1 MASPPIGYYI
11 CLPRLTSG
19 RRLINSNIVP
29 LQPQSIYQLSNTRP
43 CLPDEFQ
50 NTSIPSCAVPG
61 ATIDPSQ
68 ILAPVPTIIDTLQ
81 FITPTAVDLVTP
93 TALLEVQQTPVATA
107 TEAVPDNFNA
117 RLIAGVTVGSIAFV
131 IVALIVVLGI
141 VIACQARKNKTIPV
155 TFDNKGISLSKF
167 NDYMHWFIILVFH
180 ACEKHRSGLGIGYIP
195 LVADHA

>member
-1 MASPPIGYYI
+1 MASPLIGYYI

-93 TALLEVQQTPVATA
+93 TALLEVQQTPVAAATA
-107 TEAVPDNFNA
+107 AVPDNFNA

-131 IVALIVVLGI
+131 IVALIAILGI
-141 VIACQARKNKTIPV
+141 VIACQARKNRSKRIPV
-155 TFDNKGISLSKF
+155 TFDNKRISLSKF
-167 NDYMHWFIILVFH
+167 NNCMHWFIILVFLRFPCMQK
-180 ACEKHRSGLGIGYIP
+180 AQAW
-195 LVADHA
+195 V